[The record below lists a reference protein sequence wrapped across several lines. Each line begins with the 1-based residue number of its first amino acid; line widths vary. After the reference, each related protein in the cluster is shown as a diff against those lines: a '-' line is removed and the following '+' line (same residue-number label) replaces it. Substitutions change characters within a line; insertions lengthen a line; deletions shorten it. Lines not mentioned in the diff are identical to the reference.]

1 MVMASSWSGDHDA
14 GHADLLQD
22 LDQLDLGLLADLLVQ
37 RRHGLVQQQQLGPL
51 DQAAR
56 CATRCCCPP
65 ESWLA
70 CAARSRP
77 SAPGPAPRT
86 RGRGSRPGARL
97 PASGRRP
104 RWPRPSCAGTAHRT
118 GTSCSRAGGG
128 GVLVMSS
135 PSSRIWPE
143 VASSKPA
150 SMRSKV
156 DLPLPELP
164 SSANISL
171 RLTDRL
177 TERTATTSPKIFTT
191 SAIRTNSSGSAACCA
206 E

>member
-1 MVMASSWSGDHDA
+1 MCGK
-14 GHADLLQD
+14 
-22 LDQLDLGLLADLLVQ
+22 
-37 RRHGLVQQQQLGPL
+37 
-51 DQAAR
+51 
-56 CATRCCCPP
+56 
-65 ESWLA
+65 
-70 CAARSRP
+70 
-77 SAPGPAPRT
+77 SAYDWNIMFT
-86 RGRGSRPGARL
+86 
-97 PASGRRP
+97 GRRYG
-104 RWPRPSCAGTAHRT
+104 GT
-118 GTSCSRAGGG
+118 
-128 GVLVMSS
+128 LVMSS

-164 SSANISL
+164 SSAKISF

-191 SAIRTNSSGSAACCA
+191 SETRTNSSGSAACCA